1 MAVSANSRN
10 LQLKTFQ
17 RVGVLRRTRFQPT
30 NRKQRNGHQPP
41 RHDCNKN
48 NKGTW
53 QQRKEKPQPSCLKP
67 ATNDI
72 IQRKDMKRLL
82 LLLILTLAT
91 AGSMKAMSYEQAR
104 REAWF
109 LTDKMAYELNLTPT
123 QFDCAYRVNL
133 DYLMS
138 INTAS
143 DCYGY
148 YWSYRDD
155 DLRCILFDWQYALYS
170 SLDYFYRPVRWLR
183 YAWYFPVCDH
193 YRRGYYY
200 FERPAIYISYR
211 GGMWTRRGH
220 NDISPYRRY
229 SFRPGRGMRDNIPG
243 ARPIRRPE
251 PGRPNRGYRPEKPN
265 DNYRPGYAPRPERP
279 GRGETGR
286 PAGGYT
292 PGQGNHNDRPSRNDG
307 SYSNPGG
314 SNYRPSRDRSNSR
327 PSRGSEN
334 GNVSGTGRQF
344 GR

>member
-1 MAVSANSRN
+1 
-10 LQLKTFQ
+10 
-17 RVGVLRRTRFQPT
+17 
-30 NRKQRNGHQPP
+30 
-41 RHDCNKN
+41 
-48 NKGTW
+48 
-53 QQRKEKPQPSCLKP
+53 
-67 ATNDI
+67 
-72 IQRKDMKRLL
+72 MKRLL

-91 AGSMKAMSYEQAR
+91 ASGIKAMSYEQAR

-279 GRGETGR
+279 GRGEAGR

-292 PGQGNHNDRPSRNDG
+292 PGQGNRNDNPSRNDRPSRHDRPSRNDG

-334 GNVSGTGRQF
+334 GNASGTGRQF

>member
-1 MAVSANSRN
+1 
-10 LQLKTFQ
+10 
-17 RVGVLRRTRFQPT
+17 
-30 NRKQRNGHQPP
+30 
-41 RHDCNKN
+41 
-48 NKGTW
+48 
-53 QQRKEKPQPSCLKP
+53 
-67 ATNDI
+67 
-72 IQRKDMKRLL
+72 MKRLL

-91 AGSMKAMSYEQAR
+91 AGGIKAMSYEQAR

-251 PGRPNRGYRPEKPN
+251 P
-265 DNYRPGYAPRPERP
+265 
-279 GRGETGR
+279 
-286 PAGGYT
+286 
-292 PGQGNHNDRPSRNDG
+292 
-307 SYSNPGG
+307 
-314 SNYRPSRDRSNSR
+314 
-327 PSRGSEN
+327 
-334 GNVSGTGRQF
+334 
-344 GR
+344 